1 MMTNLLKDMLP
12 DAPREANVLI
22 TAAGA
27 GVPTALQGYLAQGM
41 DVGTATQ
48 LAAGTLAERT
58 ALTADAC
65 AWATS
70 SLATALLPLA
80 VPPQASVPAGTA
92 PRGTAPL
99 PGSDHPTMAPYAQG
113 PGPVAYGPGAVA
125 YGSGAVADGPAATL
139 AAGRDRAAG
148 VSLLAAAF
156 AAAGALATILACA
169 FSIVHFYNSDG
180 TYASSE
186 SLFSLSSHGAAWN
199 WIGLVVA
206 AALSVVAALLLVASR
221 TPWVRAGAAGVVGA
235 FGIAVI
241 FIFAAYQFTLGP
253 VSDGNGPAG
262 AEKLGGFGGLLL
274 LVAGVLGFV
283 AAARGDRAVAP
294 AARGPARRSLRRAR
308 RRRRHSLRAVIYH
321 IATAPDWA
329 LAQRDGQYTTSTRD
343 RTLAEEGF
351 IHASTAGQVA
361 PVANAYYR
369 GVPDLVVL
377 VIDPG
382 RVGPEIRYELV
393 PGSDAP
399 YPHIYGPLNT
409 DAVVGT
415 RPLDPGPDGEFT
427 FTA

>member
-1 MMTNLLKDMLP
+1 MSSAPWDPRSEALNALRTIAADPQYGAEALSSAPMMTNLLKDMLP

-80 VPPQASVPAGTA
+80 VPPQASVPAG
-92 PRGTAPL
+92 PGGTSPL
-99 PGSDHPTMAPYAQG
+99 PGSDHPTMAPQGTG
-113 PGPVAYGPGAVA
+113 PGPVAYGSGAVA
-125 YGSGAVADGPAATL
+125 YGSGAVADGPPATL

-186 SLFSLSSHGAAWN
+186 SLFSLSSRGAAWN

-253 VSDGNGPAG
+253 VSDGSGPGG

-283 AAARGDRAVAP
+283 TAA
-294 AARGPARRSLRRAR
+294 
-308 RRRRHSLRAVIYH
+308 
-321 IATAPDWA
+321 
-329 LAQRDGQYTTSTRD
+329 
-343 RTLAEEGF
+343 
-351 IHASTAGQVA
+351 
-361 PVANAYYR
+361 
-369 GVPDLVVL
+369 
-377 VIDPG
+377 
-382 RVGPEIRYELV
+382 
-393 PGSDAP
+393 
-399 YPHIYGPLNT
+399 
-409 DAVVGT
+409 
-415 RPLDPGPDGEFT
+415 
-427 FTA
+427 

>member
-1 MMTNLLKDMLP
+1 MASAPWDPRSEALNALRTIAADPQYGAEALSSAPMMTNLLKDMLP

-92 PRGTAPL
+92 PL
-99 PGSDHPTMAPYAQG
+99 PGSDHPTMAPYAQE
-113 PGPVAYGPGAVA
+113 PGPVAYGSGTVA
-125 YGSGAVADGPAATL
+125 YGSGAVADGPPATL

-186 SLFSLSSHGAAWN
+186 SLFSLSSRGAAWN
-199 WIGLVVA
+199 WVGLVVA

-253 VSDGNGPAG
+253 VSDGSGPAG
-262 AEKLGGFGGLLL
+262 GEKLGIFGGLLL

-283 AAARGDRAVAP
+283 AAARGDRAVTPAATPGVSPAGAPGVTPAGAP
-294 AARGPARRSLRRAR
+294 AQP
-308 RRRRHSLRAVIYH
+308 
-321 IATAPDWA
+321 
-329 LAQRDGQYTTSTRD
+329 TS
-343 RTLAEEGF
+343 
-351 IHASTAGQVA
+351 
-361 PVANAYYR
+361 
-369 GVPDLVVL
+369 
-377 VIDPG
+377 
-382 RVGPEIRYELV
+382 
-393 PGSDAP
+393 
-399 YPHIYGPLNT
+399 
-409 DAVVGT
+409 
-415 RPLDPGPDGEFT
+415 
-427 FTA
+427 

>member
-1 MMTNLLKDMLP
+1 MTSAPWDPRGEALNALRTIAANPQYGAEALSSAQMLTNLLKDMLP

-92 PRGTAPL
+92 PL
-99 PGSDHPTMAPYAQG
+99 PGSDHPTAPQG
-113 PGPVAYGPGAVA
+113 TGPVA
-125 YGSGAVADGPAATL
+125 YGSGAVAGGPGAVAGGPGAVAGGPPATL

-186 SLFSLSSHGAAWN
+186 SLFSLSSRGAAWN

-253 VSDGNGPAG
+253 VSDGSGPAG
-262 AEKLGGFGGLLL
+262 GEKLGVFGGLLL
-274 LVAGVLGFV
+274 LVAGLLGFV
-283 AAARGDRAVAP
+283 AAARGDRAVTPAGATGVTPAGAP
-294 AARGPARRSLRRAR
+294 GVTPAG
-308 RRRRHSLRAVIYH
+308 
-321 IATAPDWA
+321 AP
-329 LAQRDGQYTTSTRD
+329 GQPMS
-343 RTLAEEGF
+343 
-351 IHASTAGQVA
+351 
-361 PVANAYYR
+361 
-369 GVPDLVVL
+369 
-377 VIDPG
+377 
-382 RVGPEIRYELV
+382 
-393 PGSDAP
+393 
-399 YPHIYGPLNT
+399 
-409 DAVVGT
+409 
-415 RPLDPGPDGEFT
+415 
-427 FTA
+427 